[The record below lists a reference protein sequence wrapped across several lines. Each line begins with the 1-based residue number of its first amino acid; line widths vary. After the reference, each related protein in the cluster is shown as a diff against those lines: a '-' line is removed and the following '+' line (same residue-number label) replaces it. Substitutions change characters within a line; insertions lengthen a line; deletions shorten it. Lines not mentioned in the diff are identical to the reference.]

1 MISRWVAGVA
11 CVALLGA
18 AGLAEA
24 KAPKTKKAAGA
35 PIDGTWKANG
45 TVTVAKHIS
54 DASVGQKFTRTWTIK
69 SKCGGGCKT
78 TLDYHTSSGHQ
89 IVVPLSGKGA
99 SWKGTLDHQTFSC
112 TNGGTAI
119 GTLSFKLHVTKFTT
133 KKKHRIASAIS
144 ATGTQEGSGCADVKE
159 VVKFSLKRA

>member
-1 MISRWVAGVA
+1 MISRWMAAIA
-11 CVALLGA
+11 CVALVGA

-24 KAPKTKKAAGA
+24 KTPKTKKAAGT
-35 PIDGTWKANG
+35 PIDGTWNADG

-54 DASVGQKFTRTWTIK
+54 GASVGQTFTRTWTVK
-69 SKCGGGCKT
+69 SKCSGACKT
-78 TLDYHTSSGHQ
+78 TLSYHTSSGHQ
-89 IVVPLSGKGA
+89 IVVPLAGKGA
-99 SWKGTLDHQTFSC
+99 NWKGTLEHQTFPC
-112 TNGGTAI
+112 TDGGTAT
-119 GTLSFKLHVTKFTT
+119 GSLSFKLHVAKFTT